1 MLIYARVA
9 PKRDTTANWEIHSD
23 FVPLCGELIIYT
35 DKYSYIDEH
44 GRLVTIPAIK
54 IGDGVTR
61 VNDLP
66 FADRG
71 EEPTRYEDLYG
82 LPKINGTTIKGSLSL
97 ADLGIEN
104 VTPEE
109 RARWNNKLNYEVTG
123 ELLHLTRD

>member
-44 GRLVTIPAIK
+44 GQLVNVPAIK
-54 IGDGVTR
+54 IGDGITT
-61 VNDLP
+61 VNELP

-71 EEPTRYEDLYG
+71 DTPTRYDDLEG
-82 LPKINGTTIKGSLSL
+82 LPKINGVTLSGSMSL
-97 ADLGIEN
+97 EDLGIEN
-104 VTPEE
+104 VTEEE
-109 RARWNNKLNYEVTG
+109 RLKWNNKLNYEIHG
-123 ELLHLTRD
+123 ETLQLTRD